1 MIAMIAPV
9 AVLPPDSLADLL
21 ISVRNEGVDK
31 PMIGV
36 LVGGPTMKSASD
48 RLLAA
53 GIPTFTFPED
63 GVETILGLTKYA
75 KILELPINEQ
85 IPKFIVDK
93 RKVEAVIE
101 AAKIDGRATLLGSEA
116 MAVAEAYGI
125 NVPPTSLVTSSKQA
139 AELSEEIGYPVAL
152 KVSSPQILHKTDVG
166 GVKLNLNSAKQVEEA
181 FADIMDL
188 VSTRFPDARV
198 YGCDLQKM
206 VKPGFE
212 LIMGSSKDLVFG
224 PLVMFGSGG
233 IFANFLE
240 DVSFGLAPLPER
252 VAEEMISRTKAAAIL
267 RGVRGMKPY
276 DLKAIREMLLRLSQL
291 VTDFPEIT
299 EVDVNPVFA
308 YPANEGCVALDVK
321 IVAGGR

>member
-1 MIAMIAPV
+1 MGILRAHSLSQLFDLAITLSSQPVPKGENVGVVTNAGGPGVLTADAVETSGLKMASLSPETLNTLRKNLPEEAAVNNPVDVVGDADINRYSFALRTVLKDPNVNSMIAMIAPV

-125 NVPPTSLVTSSKQA
+125 NVPPTSLLPQA
-139 AELSEEIGYPVAL
+139 SRLRNYPKRL
-152 KVSSPQILHKTDVG
+152 
-166 GVKLNLNSAKQVEEA
+166 
-181 FADIMDL
+181 
-188 VSTRFPDARV
+188 
-198 YGCDLQKM
+198 
-206 VKPGFE
+206 
-212 LIMGSSKDLVFG
+212 
-224 PLVMFGSGG
+224 
-233 IFANFLE
+233 
-240 DVSFGLAPLPER
+240 
-252 VAEEMISRTKAAAIL
+252 AIL
-267 RGVRGMKPY
+267 LLSKSLHLRFY
-276 DLKAIREMLLRLSQL
+276 IRRMWVESSL
-291 VTDFPEIT
+291 I
-299 EVDVNPVFA
+299 
-308 YPANEGCVALDVK
+308 
-321 IVAGGR
+321 